1 VLFPY
6 RRKDLYENAPE
17 PVRKNF
23 LGLPLMVIAGIVTM
37 VTWLFVLIAA
47 FTASQF
53 GLLVTPLA
61 MIEAF
66 AAPVIAIIWY
76 FIAVAVR
83 RRQGIN
89 MTQVFS
95 EIPPE

>member
-1 VLFPY
+1 
-6 RRKDLYENAPE
+6 
-17 PVRKNF
+17 
-23 LGLPLMVIAGIVTM
+23 MVIAGIVTM

-53 GLLVTPLA
+53 GLTVTPLA

-66 AAPVIAIIWY
+66 AAPVIAIVWY
-76 FIAVAVR
+76 FIAIGVC

-89 MTQVFS
+89 MTQVFN